1 MSGMTSPRLLAHVG
15 VRASNLERSLRFWRD
30 GLGLTVADQVVGN
43 CDLTDG
49 FTNFRVFQYTGD
61 ARPGHVG
68 GMQDYLHVGI
78 IVGDLSA
85 AAQRLQQ
92 LGFTIFWDGVDG
104 GRPYDPA
111 YPPTQSFKVDDPDGI
126 VVDVSAREDQWPGVN
141 VSGR

>member
-1 MSGMTSPRLLAHVG
+1 
-15 VRASNLERSLRFWRD
+15 
-30 GLGLTVADQVVGN
+30 
-43 CDLTDG
+43 
-49 FTNFRVFQYTGD
+49 
-61 ARPGHVG
+61 
-68 GMQDYLHVGI
+68 MQDYLHVGI